1 MSNTSINTAQ
11 NVNINYRI
19 SSLGYRITGALVDL
33 VILLVYLII
42 LSYIESGLGNLF
54 SRFTTFGLSQLMFL
68 PVAFYS
74 LFFNIIFNGR
84 TPGKFIVGTKVVK
97 IDGSP
102 AKWSD
107 YLITWML
114 RLIDIWI
121 TAPTI
126 GGVGILAMIFSDR
139 TQRLGDMASNTI
151 VIDTRK
157 KTKISHTILEDVKDD
172 YQPVFLTVN
181 LLSDKDVN
189 EIKEIYRLAGESR
202 DYETLRLLRQKIE
215 SLLQISS
222 DLRDGIFVRTVLK
235 DYSYLTQGN

>member
-11 NVNINYRI
+11 NVNINYNI
-19 SSLGYRITGALVDL
+19 SSLGYRVVGFLIDL
-33 VILLVYLII
+33 VIIFVYVII
-42 LSYIESGLGNLF
+42 LSYIESGMSGLF
-54 SRFTTFGLSQLMFL
+54 DRFTTFGLGQLLFL

-102 AKWSD
+102 ATWSD
-107 YLITWML
+107 YLISWML
-114 RLIDIWI
+114 RLVDLWI
-121 TAPTI
+121 ISPGI
-126 GGVGILAMIFSDR
+126 GIMAIIFSNR
-139 TQRLGDMASNTI
+139 NQRLGDMASDTI

-157 KTKISHTILEDVKDD
+157 KTKISHTILEDVKED
-172 YQPVFLTVN
+172 YEPTFLTVN
-181 LLSDKDVN
+181 MLTDKDIN

-202 DYETLRLLRQKIE
+202 DYETLKILRLKVE
-215 SLLQISS
+215 DLLQINS

>member
-11 NVNINYRI
+11 NVNINYNI
-19 SSLGYRITGALVDL
+19 SSLGYRVVGFLIDL
-33 VILLVYLII
+33 VIIFVYVII
-42 LSYIESGLGNLF
+42 LSYIESGMSGLF
-54 SRFTTFGLSQLMFL
+54 DRFTTFGLGQLLFL

-84 TPGKFIVGTKVVK
+84 TPGKFIVGTKMVK

-102 AKWSD
+102 ATWSD
-107 YLITWML
+107 YLISWML
-114 RLIDIWI
+114 RLVDLWI
-121 TAPTI
+121 ISPGI
-126 GGVGILAMIFSDR
+126 GIMAIIFSNR
-139 TQRLGDMASNTI
+139 NQRLGDMASDTI

-157 KTKISHTILEDVKDD
+157 KTKISHTILEDVKED
-172 YQPVFLTVN
+172 YEPTFLTVN
-181 LLSDKDVN
+181 MLTDKDIN

-202 DYETLRLLRQKIE
+202 DYETLKILRLKVE
-215 SLLQISS
+215 DLLQINS

>member
-11 NVNINYRI
+11 NVAINYHI
-19 SSLGYRITGALVDL
+19 SSLGYRVVGFLIDL
-33 VILLVYLII
+33 VILFVYIII
-42 LSYIESGLGNLF
+42 LSYIESGISSLF
-54 SRFTTFGLSQLMFL
+54 DRFTTFGLGQLMFL

-102 AKWSD
+102 ATWSD
-107 YLITWML
+107 YLISWML
-114 RLIDIWI
+114 RLVDLWI
-121 TAPTI
+121 ISPGI
-126 GGVGILAMIFSDR
+126 GIMAIIFSNR
-139 TQRLGDMASNTI
+139 NQRLGDMASDTI

-157 KTKISHTILEDVKDD
+157 KTKISHTILEDVKED
-172 YQPVFLTVN
+172 YEPTFLTVN
-181 LLSDKDVN
+181 MLTDKDIN

-202 DYETLRLLRQKIE
+202 DYETLKMLRLKVE
-215 SLLQISS
+215 DLLQINS